1 MSHALMQ
8 LKTESCFLT
17 AHPSQGH
24 VELKHAD
31 KEARVRVHLDRD

>member
-24 VELKHAD
+24 VELKRAD
-31 KEARVRVHLDRD
+31 KEARVRVH

>member
-1 MSHALMQ
+1 MQ
-8 LKTESCFLT
+8 LKTESCFLN

-31 KEARVRVHLDRD
+31 KEALRQRLRQRLLFL